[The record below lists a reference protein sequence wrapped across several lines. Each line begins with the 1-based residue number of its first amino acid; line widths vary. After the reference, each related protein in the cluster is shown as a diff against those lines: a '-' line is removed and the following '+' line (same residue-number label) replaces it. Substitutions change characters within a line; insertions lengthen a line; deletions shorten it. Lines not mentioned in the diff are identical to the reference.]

1 MTDVYAHDTYVKVP
15 TYPDE
20 FKPIIKVLNRALD
33 TNGMVEIIPPEEYD
47 LVVGWLDE
55 FKSLALEFAE

>member
-1 MTDVYAHDTYVKVP
+1 MIVKVP
-15 TYPDE
+15 TFTDE
-20 FKPIIKVLNRALD
+20 FKPIIKALNRALD
-33 TNGMVEIIPPEEYD
+33 TNSMVEIMTPKEYD

>member
-1 MTDVYAHDTYVKVP
+1 MTDAYTHDTYVKVP
-15 TYPDE
+15 TFPDE

-33 TNGMVEIIPPEEYD
+33 TNRMVEIMTPEEFN

-55 FKSLALEFAE
+55 FKSLALEFVE

>member
-1 MTDVYAHDTYVKVP
+1 MTEHSFAIKVP
-15 TYPDE
+15 TFPDE
-20 FKPIIKVLNRALD
+20 FKPIIKALNRALD
-33 TNGMVEIIPPEEYD
+33 TNSMVEIMTPKEYD

>member
-1 MTDVYAHDTYVKVP
+1 MTTDTAVKVP
-15 TYPDE
+15 TYYDE

-33 TNGMVEIIPPEEYD
+33 TNRMVEIMTPEEYE
-47 LVVGWLDE
+47 LVVGWLDD